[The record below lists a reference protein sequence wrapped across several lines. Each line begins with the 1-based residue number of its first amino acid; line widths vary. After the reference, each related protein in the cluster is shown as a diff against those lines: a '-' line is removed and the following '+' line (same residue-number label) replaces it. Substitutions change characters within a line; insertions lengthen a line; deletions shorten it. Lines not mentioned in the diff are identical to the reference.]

1 MKLLDQVRHTARV
14 RHLAIRTEEC
24 YAYWIERYIRFHGI
38 RHPQE
43 MGAPEAQ
50 AFLTDLAVE
59 GRVSASTQNQALAEV
74 GRWQQQDAG
83 GKCKAPRWE
92 ANHVA
97 GF

>member
-14 RHLAIRTEEC
+14 RHLAIRTEDC

-50 AFLTDLAVE
+50 AFLTHLAVE
-59 GRVSASTQNQALAEV
+59 GRVSASTQNQALTGCRSGREQGAVREAELYEST
-74 GRWQQQDAG
+74 R
-83 GKCKAPRWE
+83 
-92 ANHVA
+92 
-97 GF
+97 